1 MKNISDKKIQA
12 NRQNAKKST
21 GPKSIA
27 GKKRSSLNSI
37 KHGLTCEK
45 NVCIGE
51 NKKEFEELKEKALKT
66 FPVFDFLSEIYV
78 GKIIHYEWLIRRYHT
93 IETGDFQEKALIIIK
108 GRIFQ
113 LKNITLKVQNYLMM
127 IKKYLSDQLSFQVL
141 PL

>member
-21 GPKSIA
+21 GPKSLA

-51 NKKEFEELKEKALKT
+51 NKKEFEELKQRALK
-66 FPVFDFLSEIYV
+66 
-78 GKIIHYEWLIRRYHT
+78 
-93 IETGDFQEKALIIIK
+93 
-108 GRIFQ
+108 
-113 LKNITLKVQNYLMM
+113 
-127 IKKYLSDQLSFQVL
+127 SFQYL
-141 PL
+141 IF